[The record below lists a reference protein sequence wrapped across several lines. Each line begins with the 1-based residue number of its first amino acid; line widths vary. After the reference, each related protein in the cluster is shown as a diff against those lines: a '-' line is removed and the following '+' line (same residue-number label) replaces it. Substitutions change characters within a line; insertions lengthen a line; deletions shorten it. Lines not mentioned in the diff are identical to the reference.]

1 MDTSNLSGNVYL
13 YQRFSSSG
21 QEGNSSLF
29 RQGEAQREWLS
40 RHPNCVVVELD
51 DRPLID
57 AGLSAYKGRHVDHG
71 SLGRLVKAIESGL
84 VAKGS
89 IILVEHFSRLT
100 RMDIDQSEELIKK
113 IWKHGV
119 SIVTAR
125 GSNYYPPEAVN
136 DSKLR
141 ISLIIE
147 IEKAHEESK
156 WRAKKV
162 KGSWERREKL
172 AREQKISPKMRMP
185 FWLNSDGS
193 LNEFAPVVRDI
204 FKLHATGKGQIIIER
219 ELRKRYGDIKPLEN
233 VNPTKIIRILKNEK
247 CIGRVYGEKLYEA
260 AVDDVTFYNAQRI
273 HAGKLFTSVR
283 EDRKWPLHGMVRCG
297 HCGSGM
303 SIQQTNSTM
312 PLLRCSKKQR
322 SGGEYCPSSTTF
334 PYVVAYHFFIYYVEP
349 VILAMMTDYKRMNS
363 LELEQVKTQQ
373 EITKLR
379 VALADASSQYKSRVN
394 AGKAANATL
403 SVMDDLQENID
414 LLEIKVRGLR
424 GKISAQK
431 SLKSIS
437 NEIYDLSVNSPSQYN
452 LELNKTGCK
461 ILLKDRVLTFS
472 NPDTNEDMASLH
484 YILYDRSRLSYIYT
498 FNGKRD
504 YYNAE
509 IFNGEVR
516 SEDWTI
522 DKLLNPRSNN
532 KMGPIDLAA
541 MVHSLNIE
549 KDSGTSFKFELDGFS
564 DEL

>member
-1 MDTSNLSGNVYL
+1 MDIYNISGNVYL
-13 YQRFSSSG
+13 YQRFSSAK

-29 RQGEAQREWLS
+29 RQGEAQRDWLS
-40 RHPNCVVVELD
+40 RHPHCVVVELD
-51 DRPLID
+51 EQPLID
-57 AGLSAYKGRHVDHG
+57 SGVSAFTGQHLETG
-71 SLGRLVKAIESGL
+71 SLGRLVRAIEAGL
-84 VAKGS
+84 VERGS
-89 IILVEHFSRLT
+89 IILVEHFSRLS
-100 RMDIDQSEELIKK
+100 RMDIDQSEDLIKK
-113 IWKHGV
+113 IWKHGI

-125 GSNYYPPEAVN
+125 GNGYYPPECVN
-136 DSKLR
+136 DTKSR
-141 ISLIIE
+141 IALIIE
-147 IEKAHEESK
+147 IEKAHEESL
-156 WRAKKV
+156 WRSKKV
-162 KGSWERREKL
+162 KGSWLRREKL
-172 AREQKISPKMRMP
+172 AKEHKVPPKMRMP
-185 FWLNSDGS
+185 FWLNSDGT
-193 LNEFAPVVRDI
+193 LNGFVSVVRDI
-204 FKLHATGKGQIIIER
+204 FKLHALGKGQIVIER
-219 ELRKRYGDIKPLEN
+219 ELRERYGDIKPLLN
-233 VNPTKIIRILKNEK
+233 VNPTKIIRILKSEK
-247 CIGRVYGEKLYEA
+247 CIGRVYGEKLFEA
-260 AVDDVTFYNAQRI
+260 AVDDDTFYNAQRI

-283 EDRKWPLHGMVRCG
+283 EDRKWPLHGMVKCG

-303 SIQQTNSTM
+303 SIQQTNGSF

-322 SGGEYCPSSTTF
+322 SGGVYCSSSTTF

-379 VALADASSQYKSRVN
+379 VALADASSQYKLRVN
-394 AGKAANATL
+394 AGKTANATL

-414 LLEIKVRGLR
+414 FLEIKVKGIRGR
-424 GKISAQK
+424 ISAQK

-437 NEIYDLSVNSPSQYN
+437 NEIYDLSVSSPSQYN

-461 ILLKDRVLTFS
+461 ILLKDRVLTFN
-472 NPDTNEDMASLH
+472 NPDTNEEMASLH
-484 YILYDRSRLSYIYT
+484 YILYDRSRLSYIYA

-504 YYNAE
+504 FYNAE

-516 SEDWTI
+516 SKDWTI

-549 KDSGTSFKFELDGFS
+549 RNSGTSLKFELDGFS